1 MASSSKKDRDG
12 AVYVISV
19 AAELA
24 GVHPQTL
31 RMYERKGLLR
41 PERTSGSVRRYSD
54 RDVEHVRLI
63 QQLTQERGVNL
74 AGVEMVMAL
83 TRQLDEARARLDA
96 MQRDLEATRR
106 EMHDEID
113 RVRRSFKAELVPL
126 RNAIVPYQQRGPQR

>member
-1 MASSSKKDRDG
+1 MASSSHEER

-41 PERTSGSVRRYSD
+41 PQRTSGSARRYSE
-54 RDVEHVRLI
+54 RDVAHVRLI
-63 QQLTQERGVNL
+63 QQLTQQRGVNL

-83 TRQLDEARARLDA
+83 TRELEEARARVDA
-96 MQRDLEATRR
+96 MQQDLEKVRN
-106 EMHDEID
+106 EMLDEID

-126 RNAIVPYQQRGPQR
+126 RNAIVPYRQRGSER

>member
-1 MASSSKKDRDG
+1 MARKSRG
-12 AVYVISV
+12 NERPVYVISV

-31 RMYERKGLLR
+31 RMYERKGLLN

-63 QQLTQERGVNL
+63 QRLTQDHGVNL
-74 AGVEMVMAL
+74 AGVEMVMSL
-83 TRQLDEARARLDA
+83 TRELEQTRERLNA
-96 MQRDLEATRR
+96 MQRDLEAMRVQM
-106 EMHDEID
+106 EDELE

-126 RNAIVPYQQRGPQR
+126 RNAIVPFKREGR